1 MNKVRVT
8 ILGKQYL
15 IMGTEPEEYIQKVG
29 LYVDKKLRQV
39 EELGDSKLSTLMVAV
54 LGATNVADDYFKER
68 DRATNLKGK
77 TLALEKQL
85 REFNQKI
92 SNLENKIEKLTEEKS
107 NLKMQLVRSETE
119 LGQARNQQR

>member
-15 IMGTEPEEYIQKVG
+15 IMGTEPDEYIQKVG

-119 LGQARNQQR
+119 LGQARNPQR

>member
-15 IMGTEPEEYIQKVG
+15 IMGAESDEYIQKVG

-54 LGATNVADDYFKER
+54 LGATNISDDYFKER

-92 SNLENKIEKLTEEKS
+92 SNLEIKMEKLTEEKS

-119 LGQARNQQR
+119 LGQARNPQR